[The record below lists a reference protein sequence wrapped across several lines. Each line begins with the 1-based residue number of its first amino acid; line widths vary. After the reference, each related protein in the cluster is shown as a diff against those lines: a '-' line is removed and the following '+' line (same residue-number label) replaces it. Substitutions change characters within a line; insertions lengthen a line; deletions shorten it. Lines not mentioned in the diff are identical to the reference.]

1 MEPNRILCPSCKG
14 RLEAHG
20 QDYHCPACGLFRVDE
35 QGNFRPVDGSV
46 SEPPGPDEPDVPQVD
61 GPAEIGSIPEDGP
74 DAERREPATRTEPV
88 ASPPETVGKPDA
100 EKREVR
106 KSRRFRIDIQIGD
119 GDE

>member
-46 SEPPGPDEPDVPQVD
+46 SEPAGPDEPDVSQVD
-61 GPAEIGSIPEDGP
+61 GIVEAGSIPDNGP
-74 DAERREPATRTEPV
+74 DAERHGPATRTEPV
-88 ASPPETVGKPDA
+88 ASTPETVGKPDA
-100 EKREVR
+100 EKCEMRR
-106 KSRRFRIDIQIGD
+106 SRRLTIEIQIGD
-119 GDE
+119 GE